1 MKKKDA
7 KMNQNRPVRIQITI
21 YPNQLQWIDFISEEF
36 NRPRRQTILECLA
49 CYIGEFKQM
58 LGREVKRDV
67 E

>member
-1 MKKKDA
+1 MV
-7 KMNQNRPVRIQITI
+7 QNKPKQILITI

-49 CYIGEFKQM
+49 CYIGEFKQA
-58 LGREVKRDV
+58 LEREVKRDV

>member
-1 MKKKDA
+1 MK
-7 KMNQNRPVRIQITI
+7 QNNPSQILITI

-49 CYIGEFKQM
+49 CYIGEFKQA
-58 LGREVKRDV
+58 LEREVKRDV